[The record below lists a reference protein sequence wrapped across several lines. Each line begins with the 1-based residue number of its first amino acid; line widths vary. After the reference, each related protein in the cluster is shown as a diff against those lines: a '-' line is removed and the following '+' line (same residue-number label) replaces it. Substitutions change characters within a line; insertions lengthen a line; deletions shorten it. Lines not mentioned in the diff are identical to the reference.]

1 MCRIVATR
9 YSVSMTQYMYRLT
22 YTYVCI
28 HTGMHEQV
36 GVGIAGDSSRM
47 MRDYTEQLS
56 SSGGVAGMIELSHMA
71 ATR

>member
-1 MCRIVATR
+1 M
-9 YSVSMTQYMYRLT
+9 
-22 YTYVCI
+22 
-28 HTGMHEQV
+28 HMHEQV

-56 SSGGVAGMIELSHMA
+56 SIGGVAGMVELSHMA